1 MTTPPGWYPDPG
13 APAQLRWW
21 DGSRWSPHT
30 APLAGAPAP
39 GGYPPWPYGPDPGRD
54 LAGEARAGHYA
65 RLAVGVAAV
74 LTAVDYVVVAAF
86 FGGVLRRWRHEF
98 ALIGQN
104 PNAQPRFTGASFTGG
119 FLVIYPIGIL
129 ALGAQILF
137 IVWFYK
143 AAEVGA
149 RAHIPARHA
158 PGWAIAGFVVPIVN
172 FWFPYQSAA
181 DLFPIGHPER
191 RLAGQWWTW
200 YLIQGFLTIP
210 VMITAFF
217 STGVAVALAVVF
229 SAVPVLTAISA
240 RRLIA
245 AANAAHAELLAHT

>member
-21 DGSRWSPHT
+21 DGSRWTPHT
-30 APLAGAPAP
+30 APLAGAPAR

-129 ALGAQILF
+129 A
-137 IVWFYK
+137 
-143 AAEVGA
+143 
-149 RAHIPARHA
+149 
-158 PGWAIAGFVVPIVN
+158 
-172 FWFPYQSAA
+172 
-181 DLFPIGHPER
+181 
-191 RLAGQWWTW
+191 
-200 YLIQGFLTIP
+200 
-210 VMITAFF
+210 
-217 STGVAVALAVVF
+217 
-229 SAVPVLTAISA
+229 
-240 RRLIA
+240 
-245 AANAAHAELLAHT
+245 ELLAHT